1 MRLNPTHLLALAAA
15 ALMLAT
21 ASPAS
26 AYLGPGLGL
35 GAIGAVLGVIGSLF
49 LGLAAI
55 IWYPVKR
62 LIRKLKGT
70 KRAAESTTPED

>member
-1 MRLNPTHLLALAAA
+1 MRLNPTQLLAIAAA
-15 ALMLAT
+15 AVMLAT

-35 GAIGAVLGVIGSLF
+35 GAIGAVFGVIGSLF

-62 LIRKLKGT
+62 LMRKLKGT
-70 KRAAESTTPED
+70 KRGADATTPED